1 MRNGSQQV
9 ESVRPGRAERV
20 NPSRNRCVTSEVFL
34 QNSAAATGIE
44 KTFWRMALES
54 AGLDSRR
61 LPEIAPMLPYIT
73 SAVVQTP
80 FTHRQTL
87 PGFLF

>member
-20 NPSRNRCVTSEVFL
+20 NPSRNRCVTSEVFCRIPQPRQVL
-34 QNSAAATGIE
+34 KKRSGG
-44 KTFWRMALES
+44 WRS
-54 AGLDSRR
+54 NPRGLDSRR
-61 LPEIAPMLPYIT
+61 SPEIAPMRPYIT